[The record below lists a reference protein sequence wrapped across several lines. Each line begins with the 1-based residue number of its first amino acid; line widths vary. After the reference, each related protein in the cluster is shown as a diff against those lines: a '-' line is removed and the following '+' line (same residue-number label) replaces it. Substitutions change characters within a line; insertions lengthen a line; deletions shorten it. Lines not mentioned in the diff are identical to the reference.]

1 MEHTTET
8 KIPDC
13 NTCASISND
22 KDGVPDMKQLFQ
34 LNNLKDKVVL
44 RLKTKFLKNIGQH
57 FIRSFKQG
65 MLQIRVGFMGVCG
78 EMHVHA
84 HPDAFSIVYVKTSK
98 LNAQILASC

>member
-44 RLKTKFLKNIGQH
+44 RLKTKFLKILDNTSLETSNKECC
-57 FIRSFKQG
+57 RP
-65 MLQIRVGFMGVCG
+65 VGFTGVCG

-84 HPDAFSIVYVKTSK
+84 QPDAFSIVYVKISK

>member
-44 RLKTKFLKNIGQH
+44 RLKTKFLKNIG
-57 FIRSFKQG
+57 
-65 MLQIRVGFMGVCG
+65 
-78 EMHVHA
+78 
-84 HPDAFSIVYVKTSK
+84 
-98 LNAQILASC
+98 